1 MYALFILPYLFCLIY
16 FAYHALQCSS
26 FFGIAVHYLLFAS
39 VSLPLFVL
47 LFLVFIMI
55 DISNNMYALF
65 ILPYLFCLIYFAY
78 HALQCSSVFGIAV
91 HHLLF
96 AFVSLSFPPFV

>member
-39 VSLPLFVL
+39 VSLPFVAQVS
-47 LFLVFIMI
+47 FPM
-55 DISNNMYALF
+55 
-65 ILPYLFCLIYFAY
+65 PH
-78 HALQCSSVFGIAV
+78 HALQCSSF
-91 HHLLF
+91 LQ
-96 AFVSLSFPPFV
+96 